1 MNFCWCSLVLCE
13 HAQGAGKMGSSD
25 AKKLNKMKRDEAK
38 RDDDGAQEVKKGE
51 TFGSKNELEFYLY
64 LVYVQINH
72 TQKSSL
78 ENISK
83 QWLDKIYKKDF
94 LDTIYKLCPFHFSI
108 DLKSMIRKYKM

>member
-64 LVYVQINH
+64 ISSVCSN
-72 TQKSSL
+72 KSY
-78 ENISK
+78 SK
-83 QWLDKIYKKDF
+83 KF
-94 LDTIYKLCPFHFSI
+94 A
-108 DLKSMIRKYKM
+108 RKYKQTMVG